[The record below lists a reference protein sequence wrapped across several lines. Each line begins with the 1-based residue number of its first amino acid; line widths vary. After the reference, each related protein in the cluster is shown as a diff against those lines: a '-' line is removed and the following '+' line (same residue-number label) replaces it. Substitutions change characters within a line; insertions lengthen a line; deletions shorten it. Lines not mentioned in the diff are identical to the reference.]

1 MAVVQAEMM
10 GNQIRNMVMERDGQI
25 LDIFLKVQPTGFPDE
40 LDVGC
45 EKKKIKLSLN
55 FLVSANERMSLP
67 SNVM

>member
-1 MAVVQAEMM
+1 
-10 GNQIRNMVMERDGQI
+10 MERDGQI

-55 FLVSANERMSLP
+55 FLVSTNERMSLP

>member
-55 FLVSANERMSLP
+55 FLVSTNERMSLP